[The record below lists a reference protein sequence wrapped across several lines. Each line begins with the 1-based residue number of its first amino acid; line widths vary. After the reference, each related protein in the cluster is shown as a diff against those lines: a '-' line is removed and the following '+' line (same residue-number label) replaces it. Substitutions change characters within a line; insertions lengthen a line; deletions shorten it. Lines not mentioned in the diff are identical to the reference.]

1 MRRRTWIASLAALG
15 LLGSCGSD
23 NADDSNGQP
32 KQCGET
38 VSGLGVLQDFAPPCD
53 PGAGGVLLTASGE
66 VLAYSGYDFPA
77 GVDQEAVF
85 VDGWEVKFTRAIATF
100 DHITLSENPDRVP
113 TDQSKTDGV
122 VAQVDGPWAVELHKG
137 GPIAG
142 KGGTDRAVAVAAL
155 TSQNRNSNKAFDK
168 SKRYAFGFTTLA
180 ATAAAKNV
188 NLDATDL
195 AAYQDMIQKGY
206 SLYVE
211 GVATW
216 KGAGCTS
223 TSPSYDFGKLPKA
236 LNFKFGYKT
245 PAVYS
250 NCQNPDNDPADPFAG
265 EEHERGV
272 AVKGN
277 TAVTAQLTF
286 HLDHGFWE
294 STEHD
299 SPAHFDPFAAR
310 FFGAATVPTITTEDL
325 VGVDFTAFK
334 DSAGNPLPWRTCIAD
349 YTLPASTT
357 MAFDSKG
364 VPMNPAASPDQA
376 LRDYAD
382 YQAYNMSTLGHL
394 NADGLCAVARSYPSP
409 P

>member
-1 MRRRTWIASLAALG
+1 MRNRIWIASVAALG
-15 LLGSCGSD
+15 LLAGCGGGSD
-23 NADDSNGQP
+23 GDDGNKTCGDPISGQ
-32 KQCGET
+32 
-38 VSGLGVLQDFAPPCD
+38 GVLQDFAPPCD
-53 PGAGGVLLTASGE
+53 PGAGGVLFTASGE

-77 GVDQEAVF
+77 AADQEAVF

-100 DHITLSENPDRVP
+100 DHVTLSENPDKVP
-113 TDQSKTDGV
+113 TDQSKTDGL

-142 KGGTDRAVAVAAL
+142 KGGTDRAIAVAAL
-155 TSQNRNSNKAFDK
+155 SAQNQNGNKAFDRT
-168 SKRYAFGFTTLA
+168 KRYAFGFTTMA
-180 ATAAAKNV
+180 ASASAKNV

-195 AAYQDMIQKGY
+195 VAYQEMIQKGY
-206 SLYVE
+206 SFTME

-216 KGAGCTS
+216 KGGTC
-223 TSPSYDFGKLPKA
+223 TSPSTTYDFSKLPQTVS
-236 LNFKFGYKT
+236 FKFGYKI

-250 NCQNPDNDPADPFAG
+250 NCQNPDNDPAQPFEG
-265 EEHERGV
+265 EEHLRGV
-272 AVKGN
+272 AFKSN
-277 TAVTAQLTF
+277 TSVTAQLTF

-299 SPAHFDPFAAR
+299 SPAHFDQFAAR
-310 FFGAATVPTITTEDL
+310 FYGAATAAVTSDDL

-334 DSAGNPLPWRTCIAD
+334 DSAGNTLPWRTCID
-349 YTLPASTT
+349 EYTLPTSKS

-364 VPMNPAASPDQA
+364 VPMNPSATADQG

-382 YQAYNMSTLGHL
+382 YQSYNMSTLGHL
-394 NADGLCAVARSYPSP
+394 NADGLCAVVRSYPSP